1 MTTENRQPAEILV
14 ATRNA
19 GKLRELNDM
28 LGDLPVVL
36 RSLAEFPEIGD
47 VEETGSTFAANAELK
62 AREYARSTG
71 LPALADDS
79 GLEVAALGGR
89 PGVLSARYGG
99 ETEYIQKME
108 MLLEEIEAA
117 GHPSRSARFVCSMV
131 FALPSGEI
139 RFAAEGICEGTI
151 APAPAGTGGFG
162 FDPIFIPADFDL
174 TFGELPDEVK
184 KQISHR
190 AQAAKI
196 FMRFLPDFI
205 GV

>member
-1 MTTENRQPAEILV
+1 MTKDTRSNEILV

-28 LGDLPVVL
+28 LGELPVVL
-36 RSLAEFPEIGD
+36 RSLAEFPDIRD
-47 VEETGSTFAANAELK
+47 VEETGSTFAENAELK

-99 ETEYIQKME
+99 ETDYLQKMQ
-108 MLLEEIEAA
+108 MLLEELRTANA
-117 GHPSRSARFVCSMV
+117 SSRSARFVCSMV
-131 FALPSGEI
+131 LALPDGEI
-139 RFAAEGICEGTI
+139 RFAAEAVCDGTI
-151 APAPAGTGGFG
+151 ALAPAGTGGFG
-162 FDPIFIPADFDL
+162 FDPIFIPVNFDL
-174 TFGELPDEVK
+174 TFGELPDKVK

-190 AQAAKI
+190 ARAAKI
-196 FMRFLPDFI
+196 FMHFLPDFI